1 MKALQALIRRTGGPE
16 VIEWVEVDLPA
27 PGSGEVLMSNE
38 AVGVNFIDTYHRR
51 GIYPVDLP
59 SGLGLEA
66 AGRVLAA
73 GPGVPLREG
82 DRVATFGPD
91 RGAYATARIVRA
103 ETLLP
108 VPEDVPFELAA
119 AALLKGCTAEFLV
132 ERCAEV
138 RPGMDVLVHA
148 AAGGVGLILV
158 QWLKAAGTRV
168 IGTVSTEDKAAL
180 ALEAG
185 ADAVVRYGHEAVAPR
200 VRELTGG
207 KGCEVVFDGVG
218 ADTWEASLDS
228 TARRGVIVSYG
239 NASAPV
245 TGVALGVLA
254 QKGSLWNTRP
264 SLFDYYAGAEER
276 RAGVVRLWE
285 MLRGGKV
292 RVTVGGRYRLIE
304 AAEVHRA
311 LEARETTGSVLLIP

>member
-1 MKALQALIRRTGGPE
+1 
-16 VIEWVEVDLPA
+16 
-27 PGSGEVLMSNE
+27 
-38 AVGVNFIDTYHRR
+38 
-51 GIYPVDLP
+51 
-59 SGLGLEA
+59 
-66 AGRVLAA
+66 
-73 GPGVPLREG
+73 VPWREG

-91 RGAYATARIVRA
+91 RGAYGTARIVRA
-103 ETLLP
+103 DTLLP
-108 VPEDVPFELAA
+108 VPEDVSSELAA

-132 ERCAEV
+132 ERCAKA

-158 QWLKAAGTRV
+158 QWLKAAGARV
-168 IGTVSTEDKAAL
+168 IGTVSTEAKATL
-180 ALEAG
+180 ASKAG
-185 ADAVVRYGHEAVAPR
+185 ADAIIRYDREAVASR

-264 SLFDYYAGAEER
+264 TLFDYYAEPDER
-276 RAGVVRLWE
+276 RAGVERLWE
-285 MLRGGKV
+285 MIRAGKV
-292 RVTVGGRYRLIE
+292 KVTIGGRYRLSE

-311 LEARETTGSVLLIP
+311 LEARQTSGSVLLIP

>member
-1 MKALQALIRRTGGPE
+1 MKALQAKFRRTGGPE
-16 VIEWVEVDLPA
+16 VIEWEEVELPS
-27 PGSGEVLMSNE
+27 PGPGEIVMANE
-38 AVGVNFIDTYHRR
+38 AVGVNLIDTYHRR

-73 GPGVPLREG
+73 GPGVALKEG

-91 RGAYATARIVRA
+91 RGAYASARIVRA

-108 VPEDVPFELAA
+108 VPDDVPFDLAA

-132 ERCAEV
+132 ERCAQV

-148 AAGGVGLILV
+148 AAGGVGLLLV
-158 QWLKAAGTRV
+158 QWLKAAGARV
-168 IGTVSTEDKAAL
+168 IGTLSTEAKAAL
-180 ALEAG
+180 AIEAG
-185 ADAVVRYGHEAVAPR
+185 ADAIVRYDHEPVASS
-200 VRELTGG
+200 VREMTGG

-245 TGVALGVLA
+245 TGVSPGVLA
-254 QKGSLWNTRP
+254 QKGSLWSTFP
-264 SLFDYYAGAEER
+264 TLFDYYAGAEER
-276 RAGVVRLWE
+276 RAGVERLWD
-285 MLRGGKV
+285 MIRGGKV
-292 RVTVGGRYRLIE
+292 KVTIGGRYRLTE

-311 LEARETTGSVLLIP
+311 LEARETSGSVVLIP

>member
-1 MKALQALIRRTGGPE
+1 MKALQAVIRRNGGPE

-27 PGSGEVLMSNE
+27 PGPGEVVMTNE

-51 GIYPVDLP
+51 GIYPVELP

-73 GPGVPLREG
+73 GPGVALREG

-91 RGAYATARIVRA
+91 RGAYSTARIVRA
-103 ETLLP
+103 DTLLP
-108 VPEDVPFELAA
+108 VPEDMPAELAA
-119 AALLKGCTAEFLV
+119 AALLKGCTTEFLV

-138 RPGMDVLVHA
+138 KPGMDVLVHA

-158 QWLKAAGTRV
+158 QWLKAVGARV
-168 IGTVSTEDKAAL
+168 IGTVSTEAKAAL
-180 ALEAG
+180 AREAG
-185 ADAVVRYGHEAVAPR
+185 ADAIIRYDHEVVAPR

-207 KGCEVVFDGVG
+207 KGCEVLFDGVG

-245 TGVALGVLA
+245 TGVSLGVLA

-264 SLFDYYAGAEER
+264 TLFDYYADPEER
-276 RAGVVRLWE
+276 RVGVERLWT
-285 MLRGGKV
+285 MIRGGKV
-292 RVTVGGRYRLIE
+292 KLTIGGRFALTQ
-304 AAEVHRA
+304 AAEVHRM
-311 LEARETTGSVLLIP
+311 LEARETVGSVVLVP